1 MMKASSPF
9 FCLKIMKKEE
19 RKGILF
25 LAPSKN
31 EEVPLLLQKYAVII
45 NVECPDMNINCV
57 EACLQTLL

>member
-1 MMKASSPF
+1 
-9 FCLKIMKKEE
+9 MKKEE